1 MPLSLASALHSQFD
15 AAIQMLENAIDACP
29 DDLWRD
35 QERRPE
41 FWYLAYH
48 TLFFLDYY
56 LSDPAAGFEPPA
68 PFTRGEL
75 DPSGVTPERVYSRP
89 EMREYLEHG
98 RRRCRSVLADLTDES
113 AREPCGFPRKT
124 MSRFE
129 LHIYNLRHV
138 QHHAAQLNLILRQ
151 RTDSSPRW
159 VSGTAETLMPEPPT

>member
-1 MPLSLASALHSQFD
+1 MRRSLASALYSQFS

-29 DDLWRD
+29 DEIWGD
-35 QERRPE
+35 QRRPPA
-41 FWYLAYH
+41 FWYLVYH

-56 LSDPAAGFEPPA
+56 LADSAAGFAPPV
-68 PFTRGEL
+68 PFNRSEL
-75 DPSGVTPERVYSRP
+75 DPSGLMPDRVYSRP

-151 RTDSSPRW
+151 KVDAAPGW
-159 VSGTAETLMPEPPT
+159 VATTQSKL

>member
-1 MPLSLASALHSQFD
+1 MPASFIPALHSQFD
-15 AAIQMLENAIDACP
+15 AAIQMLDNAIDACP
-29 DDLWRD
+29 DHLWSD

-41 FWYLAYH
+41 FWYLVFH

-56 LSDPAAGFEPPA
+56 LADPAVAFEPPA

-75 DPSGVTPERVYSRP
+75 DPSGVMPERIYSRA

-98 RRRCRSVLADLTDES
+98 RQRCRRVLAEMTGES
-113 AREPCGFPRKT
+113 AHEPCGFPRKT

-138 QHHAAQLNLILRQ
+138 QHHAAQLNFILRQ
-151 RTDSSPRW
+151 RTDSAPGW
-159 VSGTAETLMPEPPT
+159 VSGAAHALLPEPPA